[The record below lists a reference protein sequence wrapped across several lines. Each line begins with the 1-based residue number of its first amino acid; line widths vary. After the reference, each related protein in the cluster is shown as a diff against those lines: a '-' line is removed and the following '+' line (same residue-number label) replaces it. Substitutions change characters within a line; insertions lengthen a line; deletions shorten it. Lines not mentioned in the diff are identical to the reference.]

1 MPNSMISPMTS
12 EHSIILLKKNIKIE
26 LSRGV
31 AVKGPNVGEGILFR
45 RITGHYFLLLLRHNA
60 NIYAYAWR
68 WRSLESPNQRLEHY
82 LIDQAGSEYAE

>member
-1 MPNSMISPMTS
+1 MTS

-31 AVKGPNVGEGILFR
+31 VVKVPNVGEAILFR
-45 RITGHYFLLLLRHNA
+45 RIKGHYFLLRHNA